1 MAPLSAQGA
10 LPLSS
15 LAAKPG
21 MNSELFA
28 IFFFFLKQKFS
39 LDFLQLVETD
49 TKEGF

>member
-28 IFFFFLKQKFS
+28 IFFFFFKAKILLGLPS
-39 LDFLQLVETD
+39 AS
-49 TKEGF
+49 GNRY